1 MKKIIA
7 SLFATLVLASASAY
21 AQNNPQDSAPA
32 ADPAATKAV
41 QQLFASMNY
50 RALMLGAMQQMS
62 KSFDGQMRGNAQ
74 AAINNNPKLTDADK
88 AKALAD
94 LNTKL
99 DAATKAVNAILND
112 PGLVDE
118 ILDATV
124 PIYAHTF
131 TVAEI
136 EQISAFYQS
145 PVGAKMLAVTPQL
158 MSEGMQVGQRIVGR
172 KIGPLIQ
179 QLQSPQK

>member
-1 MKKIIA
+1 MKKFIA
-7 SLFATLVLASASAY
+7 SLFAMLALAGTVVH
-21 AQNNPQDSAPA
+21 AQDGAPA

-50 RALMLGAMQQMS
+50 RALMISAMQQMS
-62 KSFDGQMRGNAQ
+62 KSFDGQMRGNAE
-74 AAINNNPKLTDADK
+74 AAIKNNPKLTDADK

-94 LNTKL
+94 MTTKL
-99 DAATKAVNAILND
+99 DAATKSVNAILND

-118 ILDATV
+118 ILAETV

-158 MSEGMQVGQRIVGR
+158 MNEGMQVGQRIVGR

>member
-1 MKKIIA
+1 MKKFIA
-7 SLFATLVLASASAY
+7 SLCAMLALASAPSS
-21 AQNNPQDSAPA
+21 AQNSAPA
-32 ADPAATKAV
+32 GAPADPAATKAV
-41 QQLFASMNY
+41 QQLFASMHY

-62 KSFDGQMRGNAQ
+62 KSFDGQMRGNAE
-74 AAINNNPKLTDADK
+74 AAIKNNPKLSDADK

-94 LNTKL
+94 MNTKL
-99 DAATKAVNAILND
+99 DAATRNVNAILDD
-112 PGLVDE
+112 PALVDE

-145 PVGAKMLAVTPQL
+145 PVGAKMLAMTPQL
-158 MSEGMQVGQRIVGR
+158 MSEGMQVGQRIVAR
-172 KIGPLIQ
+172 RIGPLIQ
-179 QLQSPQK
+179 QLQSPPK

>member
-7 SLFATLVLASASAY
+7 SLFATLALASASAY
-21 AQNNPQDSAPA
+21 AQDSAPA
-32 ADPAATKAV
+32 VDPAATKAV
-41 QQLFASMNY
+41 QQLFAAMNY

-74 AAINNNPKLTDADK
+74 AAINNNPKLSDADK

-99 DAATKAVNAILND
+99 DAATKSVNAILND

-124 PIYAHTF
+124 PIYARNF
-131 TVAEI
+131 SVAEI
-136 EQISAFYQS
+136 KQIAAFYQS

-158 MSEGMQVGQRIVGR
+158 MSEGMLVGQRIVGR

-179 QLQSPQK
+179 QLQSPAK

>member
-7 SLFATLVLASASAY
+7 SLFATLALASASAY
-21 AQNNPQDSAPA
+21 AQDSASA
-32 ADPAATKAV
+32 VDPAATKAV
-41 QQLFASMNY
+41 QQLFAAMNY

-74 AAINNNPKLTDADK
+74 AAINNNP
-88 AKALAD
+88 
-94 LNTKL
+94 
-99 DAATKAVNAILND
+99 
-112 PGLVDE
+112 GLVDE

-124 PIYAHTF
+124 PIYARNF
-131 TVAEI
+131 SVAEI
-136 EQISAFYQS
+136 KQIAAFYQS

-158 MSEGMQVGQRIVGR
+158 MSEGMLVGQRIVGR

-179 QLQSPQK
+179 QLQSPAK